1 MLRNRKIHVAEVIET
16 TKKLDAFYKL
26 EEDYKE
32 TSPTRGTCKNKFL
45 NLQNYF

>member
-1 MLRNRKIHVAEVIET
+1 MLRNRRLRVAEVIET

-32 TSPTRGTCKNKFL
+32 TSPTRGTCKRNFIFD
-45 NLQNYF
+45 YFFN

>member
-26 EEDYKE
+26 EDDYKE
-32 TSPTRGTCKNKFL
+32 TSPTRGTCKNKFF
-45 NLQNYF
+45 NL